1 MKFGFVASSGSTQ
14 QTLDMA
20 VAAEEAGWDGFF
32 TWDCI
37 SIGTMDAYD
46 PWALLGAIAVR
57 TQTMT
62 LGAMV
67 FPLSRRRP
75 WKVAREALTVDH
87 LSNGRLVM
95 PVGLGVLD
103 DGGFSRVSD
112 EVTDRKL
119 RAERL
124 DETLEI
130 LELAWRGEPFSYEG
144 KHHTVK
150 DLVFQPVPVQKPR
163 IPIWVVAPWPAPRS
177 MNRAIRW
184 DGVVPS
190 LRESPFEPL
199 KSSDVAD
206 IAAWIRE
213 HRNADGPFEI
223 VLEGMS
229 PDDDPKAAT
238 AKLAPLAEAGATW
251 WIESRWEAPHN
262 APEALLERI
271 KQGPPRI

>member
-1 MKFGFVASSGSTQ
+1 
-14 QTLDMA
+14 
-20 VAAEEAGWDGFF
+20 
-32 TWDCI
+32 
-37 SIGTMDAYD
+37 
-46 PWALLGAIAVR
+46 
-57 TQTMT
+57 
-62 LGAMV
+62 
-67 FPLSRRRP
+67 
-75 WKVAREALTVDH
+75 
-87 LSNGRLVM
+87 
-95 PVGLGVLD
+95 VGLGVLD

-119 RAERL
+119 RAQRL